1 MSYDDPFHAPHEPFG
16 TGEYGE
22 LSHSGLGIASCII
35 GGLAGL
41 IEVAIVTIAGM
52 IEVSAPGGM
61 DENSPEAIMIGLGL
75 FAGLGIA
82 MLGIG
87 LGIGGLIQRRKKL
100 FAVFGIL
107 ISLFVTCGVA
117 GLFVLGLMAE

>member
-16 TGEYGE
+16 AGDYDA

-35 GGLAGL
+35 GVLAGL
-41 IEVAIVTIAGM
+41 IEIAIVTIAGM

-87 LGIGGLIQRRKKL
+87 LGVGGLMQRRKKL
-100 FAVFGIL
+100 FAVLGVL

-117 GLFVLGLMAE
+117 GLFVLGLMTE